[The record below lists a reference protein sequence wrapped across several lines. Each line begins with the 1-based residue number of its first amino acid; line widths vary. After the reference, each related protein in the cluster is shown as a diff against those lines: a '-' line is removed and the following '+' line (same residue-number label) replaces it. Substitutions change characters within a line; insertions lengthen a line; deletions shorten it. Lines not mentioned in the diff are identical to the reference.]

1 MSGRKTIRDI
11 SPVEPVVLDEADT
24 GEPGE
29 PPVDLE
35 RAALVAEVERL
46 YAIVEREGWRS
57 DASPALQAARYTLQ
71 EYDAA
76 ALGTAADGNDLLS

>member
-1 MSGRKTIRDI
+1 MSTKKVIKAI
-11 SPVEPVVLDEADT
+11 PFDEADT

-35 RAALVAEVERL
+35 RAALVAEAERL

-71 EYDAA
+71 EYDEAA
-76 ALGTAADGNDLLS
+76 AGESEVLS